1 MLMFF
6 MIILLFIQ
14 IYIYI
19 YNLSMVALSW
29 LTIDIFLLIP
39 SWNDFFKDIKLFI
52 ECFLKSKMAPT
63 GTSYGYYG
71 NMSSIGRKNVCS
83 MNNNSSDYSA
93 SDNGEE
99 SETEKLIIKT
109 DKLRARI
116 YTLNWT
122 NANLNNAE
130 IRNIAYKL
138 DNGLPLTSQEREKWQ
153 WVIYD
158 LVRYPFAFLR
168 QY

>member
-1 MLMFF
+1 
-6 MIILLFIQ
+6 
-14 IYIYI
+14 
-19 YNLSMVALSW
+19 
-29 LTIDIFLLIP
+29 
-39 SWNDFFKDIKLFI
+39 
-52 ECFLKSKMAPT
+52 MAPT

-116 YTLNWT
+116 YTLN
-122 NANLNNAE
+122 
-130 IRNIAYKL
+130 
-138 DNGLPLTSQEREKWQ
+138 
-153 WVIYD
+153 
-158 LVRYPFAFLR
+158 
-168 QY
+168 